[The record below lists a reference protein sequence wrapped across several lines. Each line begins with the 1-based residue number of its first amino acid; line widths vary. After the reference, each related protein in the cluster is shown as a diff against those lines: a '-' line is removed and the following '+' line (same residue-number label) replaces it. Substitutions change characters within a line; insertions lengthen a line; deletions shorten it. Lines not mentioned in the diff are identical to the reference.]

1 MKKRIAMRHFKLT
14 CLFLLIATICFGQVR
29 QERDYNRSFSVEE
42 NAKIEIVSKYGEV
55 IIQTWELDSV
65 RFEVLVKAE
74 GRNSSVVR
82 KSMDR
87 VDVKFR
93 KVGSIISA
101 VTEVSSSGGFF
112 GNLMS
117 EVEGV
122 VGPNNKLKVDYQ
134 VWLPE
139 NVDLSVENKF
149 GDVYLADLGGK
160 IDLNVSHGDIKANHI
175 FESLNMKHS
184 FGKSDFG
191 SISDAMLTLRG
202 AELKADEVGKF
213 NIESGSSEI
222 FVEKIESIQFN
233 SRNDKIR
240 LTEVN
245 EIVGEGSFTNLTAD
259 YIGGSARLD
268 FSYGDVFLSK
278 INRDFNS
285 IDITGK
291 STDINLILN
300 QASYIKTLIKGPEDR
315 MILPNSM
322 LTMRKETFEEEGLIS
337 LSGDVGNA
345 NTRHSQLVI
354 DAEGGELIIAIKD
367 TPIFVDRD

>member
-1 MKKRIAMRHFKLT
+1 MRVFNTLII
-14 CLFLLIATICFGQVR
+14 LLIAVTAFSQVR
-29 QERDYNRSFSVEE
+29 QERDYKKSYSVGE

-55 IIQTWELDSV
+55 IIQTWDLDSV
-65 RFEVLVKAE
+65 KFEVLVKAE

-87 VDVKFR
+87 VDVRFR
-93 KVGSIISA
+93 QVGSIISA
-101 VTEVSSSGGFF
+101 VTKVTSTGGIL
-112 GNLMS
+112 GNLMN

-122 VGPNNKLKVDYQ
+122 VGPNNKLSVDYQ

-149 GDVYLADLGGK
+149 GDVYLADLSGK

-175 FESLNMKHS
+175 EENMNLKHS
-184 FGKSDFG
+184 FGKASFG
-191 SISDAMLTLRG
+191 NVKEATLTLRG
-202 AELKADEVGKF
+202 SEFNVDEIGKLNF
-213 NIESGSSEI
+213 ESGSSEI
-222 FVEKIESIQFN
+222 VVEKVDRVQFN
-233 SRNDKIR
+233 SRNDKIK
-240 LTEVN
+240 LTDVT
-245 EIVGEGSFTNLTAD
+245 EIVGEGSFTDLIAD

-268 FSYGDVFLSK
+268 FSYGDVFLSQ
-278 INRDFNS
+278 INQDFNS

-300 QASYIKTLIKGPEDR
+300 QASYIKTIIKGPEDR
-315 MILPNSM
+315 MILPSSM
-322 LTMRKETFEEEGLIS
+322 LTMKKETFEEEGIIS

-345 NTRHSQLVI
+345 NTRHSQLLI